1 MGPNEQSNW
10 TVKVDGKSGRTILS
24 GWPILNWCVLFMCR
38 KNSIQASRPPTNF
51 WEQNKHISSNDSF
64 LSSSWYWIIRSR
76 RTLKYI
82 LTLNARTRGIRTIES
97 GTSGK
102 VGLTCGAVP
111 GLLYL
116 LVKNHS
122 RKNNNLVQRDRSDLS
137 LSLSDGNFSKVKCV
151 FPVVISSEFRMS
163 LHRDGD
169 HQEDAPHCIA
179 RTCSWILFFYNVAIP
194 W

>member
-1 MGPNEQSNW
+1 MLFTGSSSKWKSQSRRSKW
-10 TVKVDGKSGRTILS
+10 TVKVDGQSGRTILS

-76 RTLKYI
+76 RTLKY
-82 LTLNARTRGIRTIES
+82 TSWTRGPGTTCPQS

-122 RKNNNLVQRDRSDLS
+122 RKNNNLVQRDRSDWS
-137 LSLSDGNFSKVKCV
+137 LSLSDSNFSKVKCV
-151 FPVVISSEFRMS
+151 FPVVISSEFRMC

-169 HQEDAPHCIA
+169 H
-179 RTCSWILFFYNVAIP
+179 
-194 W
+194 